1 MFKSIRLCNLLVQ
14 YRGYTTVST
23 SVPTRKGL
31 LTNSIHE
38 FRRKLRDR
46 EQFTFNLLNK
56 NIQEDFY
63 LKATRHFNDS
73 ISQIK
78 TNVVDKGKVVKLN
91 KDDILKGFQTPTESI
106 TPSLI
111 DILIH
116 NQDDLTKLPI
126 KTSEKTT
133 LEDVTNEIVEKLV
146 YNRMKPHCLQHTYN
160 DASNIQNFNNNLT
173 FNIMDIDNPYEWFP
187 KARRLKRKFIMHVGP
202 TNSGKTYNAL
212 KKLEVSSKGYY
223 AGPLR
228 LLAREVY
235 DKFQNKGIRCNLVTG
250 EEVIVDVDEFGN
262 KAGLTSGT
270 IEMIS
275 MNDHYDVV
283 VVDEIQMLGDEFRG
297 SAWTN
302 TILGVNAN
310 EIHLCGE
317 AAAVPLVEKL
327 VASTGDDLVIN
338 EYKRLGKLV
347 VDDEPI
353 GMGDFQKGDC
363 LVCFSKNNIL
373 KMKKKIE
380 ERTNLKCA
388 TIYGALPPET
398 RAQEAQRFND
408 GYYDVVIASDAIGM
422 GLNLKI
428 NRVIFTQT
436 EKYDG
441 KEMVPLTDSNIKQI
455 GGRAGRFGV
464 GESVGH
470 ITAIGSEEL
479 ESVKIGI
486 EAPIKFLDKA
496 VLFPPDSLWVRYY
509 SMFAKNTQLST
520 MYHKF
525 ESDVKKLY
533 QRTNSMKR
541 DFEIQRLADRTLFA
555 DFIDKNRLSKNFL
568 IVDQLRVA
576 AGPTNLKKGDK
587 RLLPIDIL
595 TQNIFKQFML
605 TIAYRNIS
613 SLFDYKSIPFYLIGE
628 LQNTE
633 DMSGKVVGLNGP
645 NGVPQDPVPA
655 NMKNK
660 VVGEIMH
667 NERNKYLPKRRYTK
681 RLDPVEERLRQLEQ
695 FHKMIGIYL
704 WLSYRF
710 PQNFVDIES
719 TIKLKELVEYRITQM
734 LGNLKKSDNAANRL
748 SSYSRKQEQ
757 PQQF

>member
-1 MFKSIRLCNLLVQ
+1 MPPFLQ
-14 YRGYTTVST
+14 A
-23 SVPTRKGL
+23 
-31 LTNSIHE
+31 
-38 FRRKLRDR
+38 FR
-46 EQFTFNLLNK
+46 FTFDLLNK

-78 TNVVDKGKVVKLN
+78 TNVVDNGKVVKLN
-91 KDDILKGFQTPTESI
+91 KDEILKGFQTPTESI

-116 NQDDLTKLPI
+116 NQNDLAKLPI
-126 KTSEKTT
+126 KISDKTT
-133 LEDVTNEIVEKLV
+133 LEDVTNQIVEKLV
-146 YNRMKPHCLQHTYN
+146 YYRMKPHCLQHSYN

-250 EEVIVDVDEFGN
+250 EEVIADVDEFGN

-338 EYKRLGKLV
+338 EYTRLGKLV
-347 VDDEPI
+347 VDDEPV

-363 LVCFSKNNIL
+363 LVCFSKNSIL
-373 KMKKKIE
+373 NMKKQIE

-428 NRVIFTQT
+428 NRVIFTTT
-436 EKYDG
+436 EKYNG

-455 GGRAGRFGV
+455 GGRAGRYGV
-464 GESVGH
+464 GESIGH
-470 ITAIGSEEL
+470 ITAIGSDEL
-479 ESVKIGI
+479 ENVKLGI
-486 EAPIKFLDKA
+486 EAPVKFLDKA

-525 ESDVKKLY
+525 ESDVEKLY
-533 QRTNSMKR
+533 KRTNSMKR

-555 DFIDKNRLSKNFL
+555 NFIDKNKLSKNFL

-576 AGPTNLKKGDK
+576 SGPTNLKRGDK
-587 RLLPIDIL
+587 LLPIDIL
-595 TQNIFKQFML
+595 TENIFKQFML

-613 SLFDYKSIPFYLIGE
+613 SLFDFKSIPFYLIGE
-628 LQNTE
+628 LQNTA
-633 DMSGKVVGLNGP
+633 DLSGKVVSLNGP
-645 NGVPQDPVPA
+645 NGVPQDPVPSA
-655 NMKNK
+655 MKNE
-660 VVGEIMH
+660 VVGKIIQ
-667 NERNKYLPKRRYTK
+667 NERNKYMPKRRYVK

-734 LGNLKKSDNAANRL
+734 LGNLKKSDNAGNKLR
-748 SSYSRKQEQ
+748 SYSRKQEQ
-757 PQQF
+757 QQQF